1 MATFTIQDIYFPIDG
16 QREVLLK
23 RPYRMGSD
31 EILPYLNGVP
41 CTVNIDYIEIN
52 EATIEF
58 RYQLSNHDLLVM
70 EHTIAIQGRR
80 ASLIGEQAQGVFRKY
95 GEKDTLLNNQIYTL
109 AFSYKDQTFESTFQ
123 TKLNP
128 LYTTSRIV
136 REDLGDMIDSVKD
149 ERIIYLGYL
158 NSILAESIASEE
170 NLTLLEEEEKTPYV
184 FKQFVRYRTEYD
196 IVSAMYM
203 LISGKQGSVSKV
215 LGEFE
220 VERRH
225 QFAGAGVKDML
236 SDLSRK
242 LSKAEKELRGEE
254 ASSPVK
260 SAVRGGTNN
269 PYPLTSPRRTNTAGT
284 VEGG

>member
-1 MATFTIQDIYFPIDG
+1 MGTFIVQDIYFPVDG
-16 QREVLLK
+16 QFDVQLE
-23 RPYRMGSD
+23 RPYTVGGD
-31 EILPYLNGVP
+31 NVAFYLNGTRCVP
-41 CTVNIDYIEIN
+41 EIEYL
-52 EATIEF
+52 EVDATSVRF
-58 RYQLSNHDLLVM
+58 LYQLSSNDLIVA
-70 EHTIAIQGRR
+70 EHTIHIPGRTT
-80 ASLIGEQAQGVFRKY
+80 SMIGEQKQGLFKKY
-95 GEKDTLLNNQIYTL
+95 GEKDTLLPNQLYTL
-109 AFSYKDQTFESTFQ
+109 SLNYKDQVFTSQFQ
-123 TKLNP
+123 TKLDP

-136 REDLGDMIDSVKD
+136 REDLGEMIDSVKD

-170 NLTLLEEEEKTPYV
+170 NLTLLEEEKKVPYV
-184 FKQFVRYRTEYD
+184 FKQYVRYRTEYD

-242 LSKAEKELRGEE
+242 LNKAEKELRGEE
-254 ASSPVK
+254 ASSPLK

-269 PYPLTSPRRTNTAGT
+269 PYPLTSPRRTNTEGT
-284 VEGG
+284 V